1 VCQGFPVD
9 KSVDNFSTLNV
20 VFRTTTRHNEGM
32 NTEPETI
39 KCATDECENMTSLHI
54 CDDCVEDLLPNYEA
68 RLERERGL

>member
-1 VCQGFPVD
+1 
-9 KSVDNFSTLNV
+9 
-20 VFRTTTRHNEGM
+20 M